1 MFIGEVSYGIII
13 KVKSGRDAVNVK
25 DVKQMIV
32 VNVNTALICLNLEAQ
47 ESGKSVV

>member
-1 MFIGEVSYGIII
+1 MFTGEVYYAINI
-13 KVKSGRDAVNVK
+13 KEKSGRDVVNVK

-47 ESGKSVV
+47 ESGKSVA